1 MHAILCPGKHHRL
14 FMKVMI
20 ESISNTER
28 GTFKFVIWVAG
39 NQKITFSPLR
49 FIVFIYLSLYKP
61 HPLAQ
66 EK

>member
-39 NQKITFSPLR
+39 VPVIS
-49 FIVFIYLSLYKP
+49 
-61 HPLAQ
+61 H
-66 EK
+66 